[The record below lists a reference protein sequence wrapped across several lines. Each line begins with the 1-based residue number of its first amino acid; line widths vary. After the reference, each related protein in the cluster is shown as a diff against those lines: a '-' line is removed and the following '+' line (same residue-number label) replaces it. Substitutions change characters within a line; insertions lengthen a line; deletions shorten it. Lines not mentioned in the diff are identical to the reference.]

1 MRKGK
6 YLFEKEPLRK
16 HKNLTNEELD
26 EVNEFLEKRKVES
39 NQPLTQ
45 RIVVNIKC
53 KSAKQKELI
62 NSIKENEITIC
73 YGPPGCGKAQPL
85 YSKVLTPKGWV
96 TMGEL
101 NVGDVVTTPNGESAN
116 ILNVFPQGKKDTYRI
131 TFSDGRV
138 VESCDE
144 HLWKVYNR
152 DWKEKYKV
160 LTLGEIMS
168 KYGHKIDEGRIYV
181 PLVESTNNTDIDL
194 PIDPYLLGCLIGDGG
209 MTTNTLTFSTE
220 DEYVLEELSPILSE
234 DGYGLKKL
242 KHGRY
247 DYIISSDEK
256 IKPSGKK
263 GVYSNLFK
271 SKLYKLGLMGK
282 KSSDKF
288 IPEIYKKSSKRQK
301 IKLIQGLMDTDGTTR
316 RTNCS
321 VSFSTSSKQLC
332 DDFID
337 VVRSIGGICNV
348 TEKTPKYTYNGEYKE
363 GLKSY
368 NIGVRYSKPSDLF
381 NLKRKK
387 DICNNYQY
395 ENLNLRIE
403 KVDYVGKVDSKCI
416 RIDSDEHLYIT
427 DDYVVTHNTYLSCAQ
442 SLKMLK
448 MTPEIGKIYLVKS
461 VTTLRNEEIGF
472 LKGTMDEKMA
482 PFMFSFM
489 NNFEKLIGKGLTRT
503 LKENNYIEY
512 LPIAYMR
519 GINIDNAV
527 IIIDEAQNI
536 SIQNL
541 KTIMTRL
548 GENSRMIFL
557 GDTKQKDIKNKK
569 DSALEFLFDQF
580 SDVNKIGVVS
590 LGLED
595 VVRNPLI
602 KDIERVFD
610 KVEEKTKKESQPQH
624 HPIRPKAKTPLKYR
638 WLRLKSSVKKL
649 FR

>member
-16 HKNLTNEELD
+16 HKNLTDEELE

-73 YGPPGCGKAQPL
+73 YGPPGCGK
-85 YSKVLTPKGWV
+85 
-96 TMGEL
+96 
-101 NVGDVVTTPNGESAN
+101 
-116 ILNVFPQGKKDTYRI
+116 
-131 TFSDGRV
+131 
-138 VESCDE
+138 
-144 HLWKVYNR
+144 
-152 DWKEKYKV
+152 
-160 LTLGEIMS
+160 
-168 KYGHKIDEGRIYV
+168 
-181 PLVESTNNTDIDL
+181 
-194 PIDPYLLGCLIGDGG
+194 
-209 MTTNTLTFSTE
+209 
-220 DEYVLEELSPILSE
+220 
-234 DGYGLKKL
+234 
-242 KHGRY
+242 
-247 DYIISSDEK
+247 
-256 IKPSGKK
+256 
-263 GVYSNLFK
+263 
-271 SKLYKLGLMGK
+271 
-282 KSSDKF
+282 
-288 IPEIYKKSSKRQK
+288 
-301 IKLIQGLMDTDGTTR
+301 
-316 RTNCS
+316 
-321 VSFSTSSKQLC
+321 
-332 DDFID
+332 
-337 VVRSIGGICNV
+337 
-348 TEKTPKYTYNGEYKE
+348 
-363 GLKSY
+363 
-368 NIGVRYSKPSDLF
+368 
-381 NLKRKK
+381 
-387 DICNNYQY
+387 
-395 ENLNLRIE
+395 
-403 KVDYVGKVDSKCI
+403 
-416 RIDSDEHLYIT
+416 
-427 DDYVVTHNTYLSCAQ
+427 TYLSCAQ

-448 MTPEIGKIYLVKS
+448 MAPEIGKVYLVKS

-489 NNFEKLIGKGLTRT
+489 NNFEKLIGKGLTRL

-580 SDVNKIGVVS
+580 SEVRSVGVVS
-590 LGLED
+590 LGLDD

-602 KDIERVFD
+602 KDIEEVFD
-610 KVEEKTKKESQPQH
+610 RFEDKVNKESKPKV
-624 HPIRPKAKTPLKYR
+624 HPVRPKTKTPLKYR
-638 WLRLKSSVKKL
+638 WLRLKSTIKKL
-649 FR
+649 FK